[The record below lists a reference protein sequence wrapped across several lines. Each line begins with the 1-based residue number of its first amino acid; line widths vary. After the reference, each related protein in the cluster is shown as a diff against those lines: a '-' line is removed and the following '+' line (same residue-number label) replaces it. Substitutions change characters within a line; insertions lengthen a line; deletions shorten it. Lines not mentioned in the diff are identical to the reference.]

1 MQLTRP
7 ARLRGVI
14 RRETAVSDDLSVDSD
29 GGFGFGLVLGWGE
42 EAKLGDVSILQ
53 LPHVE
58 APQVDSI

>member
-29 GGFGFGLVLGWGE
+29 GGFGFGLVLG
-42 EAKLGDVSILQ
+42 
-53 LPHVE
+53 
-58 APQVDSI
+58 